1 MKRIIASILLMAG
14 LPGAFAQGTFQF
26 TANLNGQ
33 NEVPPND
40 SPYHAFGTFS
50 LVGGV
55 LTYDIGTSFST
66 MNEIFYPT
74 NAGFF
79 GPAAAG
85 QDGPL
90 IFDLGDFQPVINP
103 PPGSLGGFSY
113 SGTFSLTSQ
122 QMSDLQDGLW
132 YVNLLTSDYPAGA
145 VRGQVLL
152 VPEPSA
158 WALMIVGGGLFVW
171 FRRKRNERNG

>member
-1 MKRIIASILLMAG
+1 MKKIIALTLLMAG
-14 LPGAFAQGTFQF
+14 LPCAFAQGTLQF

-74 NAGFF
+74 NAGIF

-85 QDGPL
+85 QNGPL

-122 QMSDLQDGLW
+122 QISDLQDGLW

-145 VRGQVLL
+145 VRGQILL

-158 WALMIVGGGLFVW
+158 WALMIVGGGLYVC
-171 FRRKRNERNG
+171 FRRRKSTG

>member
-1 MKRIIASILLMAG
+1 MKKIIALTLLMVG
-14 LPGAFAQGTFQF
+14 LPCAFAQGTLQF

-40 SPYHAFGTFS
+40 SPYHAFGTFT

-55 LTYDIGTSFST
+55 LSYDIGTGFST

-74 NAGFF
+74 SAGIY

-85 QDGPL
+85 QNGLL
-90 IFDLGDFQPVINP
+90 IFDLGDYQPVINP

-113 SGTFSLTSQ
+113 SGTFTLTSQ
-122 QMSDLQDGLW
+122 QTSNLQDGLW
-132 YVNLLTSDYPAGA
+132 YVNLFTADYPAGA
-145 VRGQVLL
+145 VRGQILV
-152 VPEPSA
+152 VPEPTA
-158 WALMIVGGGLFVW
+158 WALMILGGSLFLW
-171 FRRKRNERNG
+171 LRRNKSTG